1 MIDDPSPTWE
11 LCGRLKLLHT
21 IQRADLDYAEIS
33 GKQIIGALLRE
44 CAFDGGAEGF
54 FYNVLQEVANE
65 ARRRCLLINP
75 NIYERTTYSSAVGNT
90 SRMLPSQT
98 GWEQTKGILTRH
110 LREARNMVRTILQE
124 RFKNKCSQSSNKRS
138 TS

>member
-1 MIDDPSPTWE
+1 MDDPAPTWE
-11 LCGRLKLLHT
+11 LRGCLKLLNT
-21 IQRADLDYAEIS
+21 IERADLDYDDVS
-33 GKQIIGALLRE
+33 GKQIISALLCE
-44 CAFDGGAEGF
+44 CAVDGAAHGF
-54 FYNVLQEVANE
+54 FYSVLQEVANE
-65 ARRRCLLINP
+65 ARTRCLIINP

-90 SRMLPSQT
+90 TRMLPSQT

-124 RFKNKCSQSSNKRS
+124 RFKNKCGASSNKRS